1 MATLSLKISVPENKV
16 IKTIQFDPGTL
27 VYDACRVIRDKV
39 PDSALGDAKEYG
51 LFLTDDDPKK
61 CGCWLESGKALGYY
75 LLKSGDTLEYRKK
88 LRPLRVKML
97 DGSVKTVLVD
107 DSQPIA
113 NLMVVICTKIGI
125 TNHDEFSL
133 VRDLPDE
140 NKEPNTGTLTLR
152 REKKDKD
159 QKMEQLKKKL
169 KTDDDLNWVDHSKTL
184 RELGVDEE
192 EMLTLRRKYF
202 FSDSNVDS
210 RDPVQLNL
218 LYVQARDAILNTTH
232 PVTLEEA
239 CKFAGLQCQI
249 QFGDHNETKHKPG
262 FLDLKEFLPKDYAKI
277 KGIEKKVF
285 AEHRKAIGTS
295 ELDAKV
301 KYVALARSLKTY
313 GVTFFLVKEKMK
325 GKNKLVPRL
334 LGVTK
339 DSVMRLDERTKEIM
353 KVWPLTTVRRWAA
366 SPNSFTLDFGDY
378 SESYY
383 SVQTTEGEQIS
394 QLIAGYI
401 DIILKKKKA
410 KDHFGIDGDEGSTMV
425 EDSVS
430 PAKATILQHTPAAKP
445 SLPST
450 GSVALPAV
458 VRPGAQGPQL
468 GVQGHMPSP
477 QQQTETG
484 QAISAHTAAVP
495 PQQPH
500 VRELPSEPQ
509 RALLSSLDA
518 GREAV
523 QASLR
528 ELDLPEQRP
537 QLGSDPAS
545 LQWKQQ
551 SLDTHKQNLTSQIA
565 AMNAATAQVVTL
577 TSGPPEEVDQPAV
590 GAAITTIAS
599 NLPEM
604 SKDVKMMA
612 ALMDD
617 EDSGDK
623 LLDAARRLCNA
634 FSDLLRAAEPQ
645 NKEPRQNLLNAASR
659 VGEASHAVLYTIG
672 EEDEADAELQD
683 QLLGAAKQVANATA
697 ALVLQAKKV
706 ASTAPDQGHQNRVI
720 GAATQGAL
728 ATSQLVACAKIVAP
742 TITNPSCQEQLTEA
756 SKEVAKSVDSIVA
769 TCEDAT
775 QEQPLLGDLR
785 AAAARVSHAL
795 EELLLLVRGAPERR
809 ARASAHDGAL
819 DTILDATD
827 RLFSSTGDAPEMVRQ
842 AKVLA
847 RATAQ
852 LIQSI
857 KGEAQAQPDSDQQK
871 RLLAAAKVLAD
882 ATARM
887 IEAAKGCASNPHD
900 SENQAALRRAAEE
913 LRNATNVAASNA
925 LKRKI
930 VVRLENAARHA
941 SAAATQNIAAAQ
953 NAGPYNSNA
962 MLQDEL
968 MGTCREVASVI
979 PRVVQGIKG
988 TVAEPDSPVAHL
1000 KLVSSCQDMLQPT
1013 SELVA
1018 SSKACVPTV
1027 VEPACAMQLSNAA
1040 KQTSLTLA
1048 DLRSALGK
1056 AQEACGR
1063 RQQEI
1068 DSALEMIR
1076 ELDRE
1081 LEDLRK
1087 AALTSQLR
1095 PLPGDNSDLCALKL
1109 GATSKVVGSS
1119 MAQLLTAASQGNE
1132 SYTGTAARDTASALK
1147 QLTGAVRGVAATSGD
1162 SALQTRLVDH
1172 AREVLDRSC
1181 QLLEEARQAVLRPD
1195 DPDKQQRLAHVAKS
1209 VSAALNSCVNCLP
1222 GQKDVDD
1229 TIRSITDSS
1238 QALNARE
1245 FPSSGRPYGELQAGL
1260 TEAAAGLQ
1268 EATGHVVQ
1276 SSRGNAAQLASSVRR
1291 FGGAFG
1297 TLLGCGLEMAGQ
1309 ARDAEARAQMV
1320 VSLKNVSMVSSKL
1333 LVAAKSVAA
1342 DPGAPNAKNQLAAAA
1357 RAVTESI
1364 NHLVDVCTSAAPGQK
1379 ECDGAVRA
1387 IQMMRPL
1394 LDQPNEPVNDLTYF
1408 DCLDTVMEKSQSLG
1422 DAMTGIANHAKRSEH
1437 EQFGESVKEV
1447 SSAICGLVES
1457 SAQAAYLVGASDA
1470 SSVAGKPGLVDLAHF
1485 ARASQAIQMAC
1496 QQLSNPTS
1504 SQPQILSAATVIAKH
1519 TSSLCNACRV
1529 ASSKTMNP
1537 VAKRHFVQSAKDVAS
1552 ATASLVKEIKVLDQE
1567 PNEVNRQRCGDA
1579 TRPLVEA
1586 VDSLTT
1592 FASSPEFAGMPARIS
1607 HKARAAQEPIT
1618 SAGRTII
1625 DGSCSLI
1632 LSAKS
1637 LALNPKDPPAW
1648 QSLASH
1654 SKEVSDGIK
1663 RLVSSIRDK
1672 APGQKECEEAIE
1684 RLNACIREL
1693 DQASLNILS
1702 QSTMPHADSSLK
1714 AYQEQMENS
1723 ASEILEKIEP
1733 LRCAAKGEA
1742 EKLGHAVTQMVG
1754 YLGPL
1759 VQSAVAG
1766 ATRTVNSKQQMALL
1780 DQTKTV
1786 AECCLQLVYAAKG
1799 AAGNPKAVH
1808 VHADVDDA
1816 AEGARD
1822 ALQELLRTLEALATE
1837 AGVVTGLVESVS
1849 KAMYRLEERTVVT
1862 LLGSSPQ
1869 PQELSYVD
1877 YQTRMVR
1884 SAKEVARVAQDM
1896 VAHASHDPSRLTPL
1910 AADLSHHYAAL
1921 AADARGAMA
1930 ATASSDVSGRIR
1942 TGVQDLGKACI
1953 NLTKSAGACQGSP
1966 GDTYRQREVADNAR
1980 VVSEKVSHILAALQA
1995 GSRGTQ
2001 ACINAASTVSGIIG
2015 DLDTTIMF
2023 ATAGTLHAQGEG
2035 DKFVDHR
2042 ESILKTAK
2050 ALVEDTKTLVAG
2062 AASSQEQLAVAAQN
2076 AVTTILQL
2084 AEVVKLGAASLGS
2097 HNTEAQVLLM
2107 NAVKDVASALG
2118 DLVQATKAASGK
2130 NIDDP
2135 AMAYLKDS
2143 AKVMVTNVTSLLKT
2157 VRAVEDEH
2165 ARGTRALES
2174 TVEAIWQEI
2183 RAFDSGD
2190 PPMRKATPEDL
2201 VRATRPVTLATAKA
2215 VAAGNSGRQD
2225 DVIVAANMGRK
2236 AIFDLLATSKSA
2248 SCLAETQDLRSRVL
2262 GSGRDCAVR
2271 YRELLQAVLE
2281 VVQRPTSEGKQ
2292 SLVASS
2298 RSIAMSVTDIVAAAE
2313 ALKGNDWADP
2323 DDPTVIAETELL
2335 GAASSIEAAA
2345 RKLANLQPRRSIKE
2359 ADESLNFDEMIL
2371 EAAKSITAATSAL
2384 VRAASAAQR
2393 ELVAAGKLGERPL
2406 YTSDDGQWSEGL
2418 VSAARLVAA
2427 ATHSLVESAN
2437 WLVQGQASEE
2447 KLISSAKQV
2456 ASSTAQLLVA
2466 CKVKAEPDS
2475 SSMRGLQVAGNAVKQ
2490 ATDHLVRAAQQS
2502 IEQEQEFRLV
2512 VNRRMVGG
2520 IAQEIVAREEILRKE
2535 RELEEAREKL
2545 AQLRRAKYGSQPQ
2558 DSL

>member
-1 MATLSLKISVPENKV
+1 
-16 IKTIQFDPGTL
+16 
-27 VYDACRVIRDKV
+27 
-39 PDSALGDAKEYG
+39 
-51 LFLTDDDPKK
+51 
-61 CGCWLESGKALGYY
+61 
-75 LLKSGDTLEYRKK
+75 
-88 LRPLRVKML
+88 
-97 DGSVKTVLVD
+97 
-107 DSQPIA
+107 
-113 NLMVVICTKIGI
+113 
-125 TNHDEFSL
+125 
-133 VRDLPDE
+133 
-140 NKEPNTGTLTLR
+140 
-152 REKKDKD
+152 
-159 QKMEQLKKKL
+159 
-169 KTDDDLNWVDHSKTL
+169 
-184 RELGVDEE
+184 
-192 EMLTLRRKYF
+192 
-202 FSDSNVDS
+202 
-210 RDPVQLNL
+210 
-218 LYVQARDAILNTTH
+218 
-232 PVTLEEA
+232 
-239 CKFAGLQCQI
+239 LQ
-249 QFGDHNETKHKPG
+249 
-262 FLDLKEFLPKDYAKI
+262 
-277 KGIEKKVF
+277 
-285 AEHRKAIGTS
+285 
-295 ELDAKV
+295 
-301 KYVALARSLKTY
+301 
-313 GVTFFLVKEKMK
+313 
-325 GKNKLVPRL
+325 
-334 LGVTK
+334 
-339 DSVMRLDERTKEIM
+339 
-353 KVWPLTTVRRWAA
+353 
-366 SPNSFTLDFGDY
+366 
-378 SESYY
+378 
-383 SVQTTEGEQIS
+383 
-394 QLIAGYI
+394 
-401 DIILKKKKA
+401 
-410 KDHFGIDGDEGSTMV
+410 
-425 EDSVS
+425 
-430 PAKATILQHTPAAKP
+430 
-445 SLPST
+445 
-450 GSVALPAV
+450 
-458 VRPGAQGPQL
+458 
-468 GVQGHMPSP
+468 
-477 QQQTETG
+477 
-484 QAISAHTAAVP
+484 
-495 PQQPH
+495 
-500 VRELPSEPQ
+500 
-509 RALLSSLDA
+509 
-518 GREAV
+518 
-523 QASLR
+523 
-528 ELDLPEQRP
+528 
-537 QLGSDPAS
+537 
-545 LQWKQQ
+545 
-551 SLDTHKQNLTSQIA
+551 
-565 AMNAATAQVVTL
+565 
-577 TSGPPEEVDQPAV
+577 
-590 GAAITTIAS
+590 
-599 NLPEM
+599 
-604 SKDVKMMA
+604 
-612 ALMDD
+612 
-617 EDSGDK
+617 
-623 LLDAARRLCNA
+623 
-634 FSDLLRAAEPQ
+634 
-645 NKEPRQNLLNAASR
+645 
-659 VGEASHAVLYTIG
+659 
-672 EEDEADAELQD
+672 
-683 QLLGAAKQVANATA
+683 
-697 ALVLQAKKV
+697 
-706 ASTAPDQGHQNRVI
+706 
-720 GAATQGAL
+720 
-728 ATSQLVACAKIVAP
+728 
-742 TITNPSCQEQLTEA
+742 
-756 SKEVAKSVDSIVA
+756 
-769 TCEDAT
+769 
-775 QEQPLLGDLR
+775 
-785 AAAARVSHAL
+785 
-795 EELLLLVRGAPERR
+795 
-809 ARASAHDGAL
+809 
-819 DTILDATD
+819 
-827 RLFSSTGDAPEMVRQ
+827 
-842 AKVLA
+842 
-847 RATAQ
+847 
-852 LIQSI
+852 
-857 KGEAQAQPDSDQQK
+857 
-871 RLLAAAKVLAD
+871 
-882 ATARM
+882 
-887 IEAAKGCASNPHD
+887 
-900 SENQAALRRAAEE
+900 
-913 LRNATNVAASNA
+913 
-925 LKRKI
+925 
-930 VVRLENAARHA
+930 
-941 SAAATQNIAAAQ
+941 
-953 NAGPYNSNA
+953 
-962 MLQDEL
+962 
-968 MGTCREVASVI
+968 
-979 PRVVQGIKG
+979 
-988 TVAEPDSPVAHL
+988 
-1000 KLVSSCQDMLQPT
+1000 
-1013 SELVA
+1013 
-1018 SSKACVPTV
+1018 
-1027 VEPACAMQLSNAA
+1027 
-1040 KQTSLTLA
+1040 
-1048 DLRSALGK
+1048 

-1147 QLTGAVRGVAATSGD
+1147 QLTGAVRGVAASSGD

-1238 QALNARE
+1238 QATGHLLLCMQALNARE

-1799 AAGNPKAVH
+1799 AAGNPKVGTLGPGLPREGGTYWRRVLPSPTSATGSRCQGVDSAICFWQLASYAYSLRFYH
-1808 VHADVDDA
+1808 SSLTFAMTKLELALVDLYLLNPPRIKKNNSNIGRPFIYFFFQEHGKVRAKERNKSLFTALSAKSQGDVKNLIIVRTSGHTSSQIRNNTQYLTDTVRCKMTLRKTQRRKVETGEATKDQIQIREQRRSRREQHASRRKQQAKVTSVVSLSFFLFVFCFRGHLQGRGMEGKVQGHRRRRGLLDRRLQWA
-1816 AEGARD
+1816 TRGAR
-1822 ALQELLRTLEALATE
+1822 
-1837 AGVVTGLVESVS
+1837 SP
-1849 KAMYRLEERTVVT
+1849 RLIIAAF
-1862 LLGSSPQ
+1862 LG
-1869 PQELSYVD
+1869 
-1877 YQTRMVR
+1877 
-1884 SAKEVARVAQDM
+1884 
-1896 VAHASHDPSRLTPL
+1896 AHR
-1910 AADLSHHYAAL
+1910 
-1921 AADARGAMA
+1921 
-1930 ATASSDVSGRIR
+1930 
-1942 TGVQDLGKACI
+1942 
-1953 NLTKSAGACQGSP
+1953 
-1966 GDTYRQREVADNAR
+1966 
-1980 VVSEKVSHILAALQA
+1980 
-1995 GSRGTQ
+1995 SRGRP
-2001 ACINAASTVSGIIG
+2001 AERAG
-2015 DLDTTIMF
+2015 DVRVMF
-2023 ATAGTLHAQGEG
+2023 P
-2035 DKFVDHR
+2035 R
-2042 ESILKTAK
+2042 S
-2050 ALVEDTKTLVAG
+2050 
-2062 AASSQEQLAVAAQN
+2062 
-2076 AVTTILQL
+2076 
-2084 AEVVKLGAASLGS
+2084 
-2097 HNTEAQVLLM
+2097 
-2107 NAVKDVASALG
+2107 
-2118 DLVQATKAASGK
+2118 VQ
-2130 NIDDP
+2130 
-2135 AMAYLKDS
+2135 
-2143 AKVMVTNVTSLLKT
+2143 VMVTNVTSLLKT

>member
-1 MATLSLKISVPENKV
+1 
-16 IKTIQFDPGTL
+16 
-27 VYDACRVIRDKV
+27 
-39 PDSALGDAKEYG
+39 KEYG

-232 PVTLEEA
+232 PVTLDEA

-458 VRPGAQGPQL
+458 VRPGAQGVFVCRDHECDAGGARELMRALVAGPQL

-484 QAISAHTAAVP
+484 QAISAHTAAVRIL
-495 PQQPH
+495 Q
-500 VRELPSEPQ
+500 VRTSLQ
-509 RALLSSLDA
+509 LLDA
-518 GREAV
+518 R
-523 QASLR
+523 
-528 ELDLPEQRP
+528 
-537 QLGSDPAS
+537 
-545 LQWKQQ
+545 
-551 SLDTHKQNLTSQIA
+551 
-565 AMNAATAQVVTL
+565 
-577 TSGPPEEVDQPAV
+577 PPEEVDQPAV

-604 SKDVKMMA
+604 SKDVKMIA

-1000 KLVSSCQDMLQPT
+1000 KLVSSCQDMLQ
-1013 SELVA
+1013 V
-1018 SSKACVPTV
+1018 
-1027 VEPACAMQLSNAA
+1027 
-1040 KQTSLTLA
+1040 
-1048 DLRSALGK
+1048 
-1056 AQEACGR
+1056 
-1063 RQQEI
+1063 
-1068 DSALEMIR
+1068 
-1076 ELDRE
+1076 
-1081 LEDLRK
+1081 
-1087 AALTSQLR
+1087 
-1095 PLPGDNSDLCALKL
+1095 
-1109 GATSKVVGSS
+1109 
-1119 MAQLLTAASQGNE
+1119 
-1132 SYTGTAARDTASALK
+1132 
-1147 QLTGAVRGVAATSGD
+1147 
-1162 SALQTRLVDH
+1162 
-1172 AREVLDRSC
+1172 
-1181 QLLEEARQAVLRPD
+1181 
-1195 DPDKQQRLAHVAKS
+1195 
-1209 VSAALNSCVNCLP
+1209 
-1222 GQKDVDD
+1222 
-1229 TIRSITDSS
+1229 
-1238 QALNARE
+1238 
-1245 FPSSGRPYGELQAGL
+1245 
-1260 TEAAAGLQ
+1260 
-1268 EATGHVVQ
+1268 
-1276 SSRGNAAQLASSVRR
+1276 
-1291 FGGAFG
+1291 G
-1297 TLLGCGLEMAGQ
+1297 TLSPWG
-1309 ARDAEARAQMV
+1309 
-1320 VSLKNVSMVSSKL
+1320 
-1333 LVAAKSVAA
+1333 
-1342 DPGAPNAKNQLAAAA
+1342 PGNS
-1357 RAVTESI
+1357 E
-1364 NHLVDVCTSAAPGQK
+1364 
-1379 ECDGAVRA
+1379 
-1387 IQMMRPL
+1387 
-1394 LDQPNEPVNDLTYF
+1394 VNR
-1408 DCLDTVMEKSQSLG
+1408 
-1422 DAMTGIANHAKRSEH
+1422 IH
-1437 EQFGESVKEV
+1437 
-1447 SSAICGLVES
+1447 
-1457 SAQAAYLVGASDA
+1457 SDA
-1470 SSVAGKPGLVDLAHF
+1470 S
-1485 ARASQAIQMAC
+1485 
-1496 QQLSNPTS
+1496 
-1504 SQPQILSAATVIAKH
+1504 
-1519 TSSLCNACRV
+1519 
-1529 ASSKTMNP
+1529 
-1537 VAKRHFVQSAKDVAS
+1537 
-1552 ATASLVKEIKVLDQE
+1552 VL
-1567 PNEVNRQRCGDA
+1567 
-1579 TRPLVEA
+1579 
-1586 VDSLTT
+1586 
-1592 FASSPEFAGMPARIS
+1592 
-1607 HKARAAQEPIT
+1607 
-1618 SAGRTII
+1618 
-1625 DGSCSLI
+1625 
-1632 LSAKS
+1632 
-1637 LALNPKDPPAW
+1637 
-1648 QSLASH
+1648 
-1654 SKEVSDGIK
+1654 
-1663 RLVSSIRDK
+1663 
-1672 APGQKECEEAIE
+1672 
-1684 RLNACIREL
+1684 
-1693 DQASLNILS
+1693 
-1702 QSTMPHADSSLK
+1702 
-1714 AYQEQMENS
+1714 
-1723 ASEILEKIEP
+1723 
-1733 LRCAAKGEA
+1733 
-1742 EKLGHAVTQMVG
+1742 
-1754 YLGPL
+1754 
-1759 VQSAVAG
+1759 
-1766 ATRTVNSKQQMALL
+1766 LL
-1780 DQTKTV
+1780 D
-1786 AECCLQLVYAAKG
+1786 
-1799 AAGNPKAVH
+1799 P
-1808 VHADVDDA
+1808 
-1816 AEGARD
+1816 
-1822 ALQELLRTLEALATE
+1822 
-1837 AGVVTGLVESVS
+1837 VS
-1849 KAMYRLEERTVVT
+1849 
-1862 LLGSSPQ
+1862 
-1869 PQELSYVD
+1869 
-1877 YQTRMVR
+1877 
-1884 SAKEVARVAQDM
+1884 
-1896 VAHASHDPSRLTPL
+1896 
-1910 AADLSHHYAAL
+1910 
-1921 AADARGAMA
+1921 
-1930 ATASSDVSGRIR
+1930 
-1942 TGVQDLGKACI
+1942 
-1953 NLTKSAGACQGSP
+1953 
-1966 GDTYRQREVADNAR
+1966 
-1980 VVSEKVSHILAALQA
+1980 
-1995 GSRGTQ
+1995 
-2001 ACINAASTVSGIIG
+2001 
-2015 DLDTTIMF
+2015 
-2023 ATAGTLHAQGEG
+2023 
-2035 DKFVDHR
+2035 
-2042 ESILKTAK
+2042 
-2050 ALVEDTKTLVAG
+2050 
-2062 AASSQEQLAVAAQN
+2062 
-2076 AVTTILQL
+2076 
-2084 AEVVKLGAASLGS
+2084 
-2097 HNTEAQVLLM
+2097 
-2107 NAVKDVASALG
+2107 
-2118 DLVQATKAASGK
+2118 
-2130 NIDDP
+2130 
-2135 AMAYLKDS
+2135 
-2143 AKVMVTNVTSLLKT
+2143 
-2157 VRAVEDEH
+2157 
-2165 ARGTRALES
+2165 
-2174 TVEAIWQEI
+2174 
-2183 RAFDSGD
+2183 
-2190 PPMRKATPEDL
+2190 
-2201 VRATRPVTLATAKA
+2201 
-2215 VAAGNSGRQD
+2215 
-2225 DVIVAANMGRK
+2225 
-2236 AIFDLLATSKSA
+2236 
-2248 SCLAETQDLRSRVL
+2248 
-2262 GSGRDCAVR
+2262 
-2271 YRELLQAVLE
+2271 
-2281 VVQRPTSEGKQ
+2281 
-2292 SLVASS
+2292 
-2298 RSIAMSVTDIVAAAE
+2298 
-2313 ALKGNDWADP
+2313 
-2323 DDPTVIAETELL
+2323 
-2335 GAASSIEAAA
+2335 
-2345 RKLANLQPRRSIKE
+2345 
-2359 ADESLNFDEMIL
+2359 
-2371 EAAKSITAATSAL
+2371 
-2384 VRAASAAQR
+2384 
-2393 ELVAAGKLGERPL
+2393 
-2406 YTSDDGQWSEGL
+2406 
-2418 VSAARLVAA
+2418 
-2427 ATHSLVESAN
+2427 
-2437 WLVQGQASEE
+2437 
-2447 KLISSAKQV
+2447 
-2456 ASSTAQLLVA
+2456 
-2466 CKVKAEPDS
+2466 
-2475 SSMRGLQVAGNAVKQ
+2475 
-2490 ATDHLVRAAQQS
+2490 
-2502 IEQEQEFRLV
+2502 
-2512 VNRRMVGG
+2512 
-2520 IAQEIVAREEILRKE
+2520 
-2535 RELEEAREKL
+2535 
-2545 AQLRRAKYGSQPQ
+2545 
-2558 DSL
+2558 

>member
-1 MATLSLKISVPENKV
+1 
-16 IKTIQFDPGTL
+16 
-27 VYDACRVIRDKV
+27 
-39 PDSALGDAKEYG
+39 
-51 LFLTDDDPKK
+51 
-61 CGCWLESGKALGYY
+61 
-75 LLKSGDTLEYRKK
+75 
-88 LRPLRVKML
+88 
-97 DGSVKTVLVD
+97 
-107 DSQPIA
+107 
-113 NLMVVICTKIGI
+113 
-125 TNHDEFSL
+125 
-133 VRDLPDE
+133 
-140 NKEPNTGTLTLR
+140 
-152 REKKDKD
+152 
-159 QKMEQLKKKL
+159 
-169 KTDDDLNWVDHSKTL
+169 
-184 RELGVDEE
+184 
-192 EMLTLRRKYF
+192 
-202 FSDSNVDS
+202 
-210 RDPVQLNL
+210 
-218 LYVQARDAILNTTH
+218 VQARDAILNTTH

-484 QAISAHTAAVP
+484 QAISAHTAAVRTLQP

-604 SKDVKMMA
+604 SKDVKMIA

-842 AKVLA
+842 AKAITSYMQVLA

-1238 QALNARE
+1238 QATSKLAYLLLCMQALNARE

-1457 SAQAAYLVGASDA
+1457 SAQVGWMDEWMDAYHVAGSSGPAGRVGSLQMDYAEHLFRDAAWCWVVLERASISRYKCIAIVFQKYISYLYFCIAIHFFASICISVSKYIFECFFVSRYNQDEMYFVTFLEKYPPPPPPKKTNKSERIFFYLFLLLRASGLRRCWGSVAMLTKVPSDSPNYFSMRPPLSSEKCCVVGDSNQLSHTQSVAARPWRDQDGERRFLEIQKPSDA
-1470 SSVAGKPGLVDLAHF
+1470 MGDSEKSSSLVADSRRCRRRSSRRTLNRLHTVRLYANKCAHAARSTTAITLLRQLKF
-1485 ARASQAIQMAC
+1485 AYVAIQQHKKTRTKRSKC
-1496 QQLSNPTS
+1496 TKGQTGVLTHNTYVS
-1504 SQPQILSAATVIAKH
+1504 SFTFSQ
-1519 TSSLCNACRV
+1519 
-1529 ASSKTMNP
+1529 KTMP
-1537 VAKRHFVQSAKDVAS
+1537 WYKVKKRKTPLKSTHFTLTLLPSRLIFCQIESGRDV
-1552 ATASLVKEIKVLDQE
+1552 
-1567 PNEVNRQRCGDA
+1567 G
-1579 TRPLVEA
+1579 
-1586 VDSLTT
+1586 
-1592 FASSPEFAGMPARIS
+1592 
-1607 HKARAAQEPIT
+1607 
-1618 SAGRTII
+1618 
-1625 DGSCSLI
+1625 
-1632 LSAKS
+1632 KS
-1637 LALNPKDPPAW
+1637 
-1648 QSLASH
+1648 
-1654 SKEVSDGIK
+1654 
-1663 RLVSSIRDK
+1663 
-1672 APGQKECEEAIE
+1672 
-1684 RLNACIREL
+1684 
-1693 DQASLNILS
+1693 
-1702 QSTMPHADSSLK
+1702 
-1714 AYQEQMENS
+1714 
-1723 ASEILEKIEP
+1723 
-1733 LRCAAKGEA
+1733 
-1742 EKLGHAVTQMVG
+1742 
-1754 YLGPL
+1754 
-1759 VQSAVAG
+1759 
-1766 ATRTVNSKQQMALL
+1766 
-1780 DQTKTV
+1780 
-1786 AECCLQLVYAAKG
+1786 
-1799 AAGNPKAVH
+1799 AVH

-2143 AKVMVTNVTSLLKT
+2143 AKIRTYSVTIKLKCAKKQLQNGQGGS
-2157 VRAVEDEH
+2157 RSDP
-2165 ARGTRALES
+2165 LPPS
-2174 TVEAIWQEI
+2174 SPSQ
-2183 RAFDSGD
+2183 AFDSGD

>member
-232 PVTLEEA
+232 PVTLDEA

-249 QFGDHNETKHKPG
+249 QFGDHNEMKHKPG

-468 GVQGHMPSP
+468 GVAGHMPSP

-528 ELDLPEQRP
+528 ELEIPEQRP

-551 SLDTHKQNLTSQIA
+551 SLDTRKQNLTSQIA

-604 SKDVKMMA
+604 SKDVKTIA

-617 EDSGDK
+617 EDSGDR

-706 ASTAPDQGHQNRVI
+706 ASTSQDQGHQNRVI

-930 VVRLENAARHA
+930 IVRLENAARHA

-953 NAGPYNSNA
+953 NAAPYNSNA

-1027 VEPACAMQLSNAA
+1027 VEPACAMQLSNMA
-1040 KQTSLTLA
+1040 KQTSLTLS

-1056 AQEACGR
+1056 AQEQCGR

-1068 DSALEMIR
+1068 DGALEMIR

-1147 QLTGAVRGVAATSGD
+1147 QLTGAVRGVAASSGD

-1245 FPSSGRPYGELQAGL
+1245 FPSSGRPYGELQANL

-1309 ARDAEARAQMV
+1309 ARDAEARSQMV

-1567 PNEVNRQRCGDA
+1567 PNEVNRQRCGEA

-1702 QSTMPHADSSLK
+1702 QNTLPHADGSLK

-1766 ATRTVNSKQQMALL
+1766 ASRTVNSKQQMALL

-1786 AECCLQLVYAAKG
+1786 AECSLQLVYAAKG

-1808 VHADVDDA
+1808 THGDVDDA
-1816 AEGARD
+1816 AEGARE

-1896 VAHASHDPSRLTPL
+1896 VAHAGHDPSRLTPL

-1953 NLTKSAGACQGSP
+1953 DLTKSAGACQGSP

-2023 ATAGTLHAQGEG
+2023 ATAGTLHAQGDG
-2035 DKFVDHR
+2035 DKFTDHR

-2183 RAFDSGD
+2183 RVFDSGE

-2201 VRATRPVTLATAKA
+2201 VRATHPVTLATAKA

-2248 SCLAETQDLRSRVL
+2248 SCLAETKELRSRVL
-2262 GSGRDCAVR
+2262 SSGRDCAVR
-2271 YRELLQAVLE
+2271 YRELLQMVLE

-2292 SLVASS
+2292 ALVSSS
-2298 RSIAMSVTDIVAAAE
+2298 RNIAMAVTDIVAAAE

-2475 SSMRGLQVAGNAVKQ
+2475 VSMRGLQVAGNAVKQ

-2512 VNRRMVGG
+2512 INRRMVGG

>member
-1 MATLSLKISVPENKV
+1 
-16 IKTIQFDPGTL
+16 
-27 VYDACRVIRDKV
+27 
-39 PDSALGDAKEYG
+39 AKEYG

-232 PVTLEEA
+232 PVTLDEA

-430 PAKATILQHTPAAKP
+430 PAK
-445 SLPST
+445 SLFLFDSKIFEIR
-450 GSVALPAV
+450 SLISQELMRALVA
-458 VRPGAQGPQL
+458 GPQL

-484 QAISAHTAAVP
+484 QAISAHTAAP

-604 SKDVKMMA
+604 SKDVKMIA

-842 AKVLA
+842 AKAITSYVQVLA

-968 MGTCREVASVI
+968 MGTCR
-979 PRVVQGIKG
+979 
-988 TVAEPDSPVAHL
+988 
-1000 KLVSSCQDMLQPT
+1000 
-1013 SELVA
+1013 
-1018 SSKACVPTV
+1018 
-1027 VEPACAMQLSNAA
+1027 
-1040 KQTSLTLA
+1040 
-1048 DLRSALGK
+1048 
-1056 AQEACGR
+1056 
-1063 RQQEI
+1063 
-1068 DSALEMIR
+1068 
-1076 ELDRE
+1076 
-1081 LEDLRK
+1081 
-1087 AALTSQLR
+1087 
-1095 PLPGDNSDLCALKL
+1095 
-1109 GATSKVVGSS
+1109 
-1119 MAQLLTAASQGNE
+1119 
-1132 SYTGTAARDTASALK
+1132 
-1147 QLTGAVRGVAATSGD
+1147 
-1162 SALQTRLVDH
+1162 
-1172 AREVLDRSC
+1172 
-1181 QLLEEARQAVLRPD
+1181 
-1195 DPDKQQRLAHVAKS
+1195 
-1209 VSAALNSCVNCLP
+1209 
-1222 GQKDVDD
+1222 
-1229 TIRSITDSS
+1229 
-1238 QALNARE
+1238 
-1245 FPSSGRPYGELQAGL
+1245 
-1260 TEAAAGLQ
+1260 
-1268 EATGHVVQ
+1268 
-1276 SSRGNAAQLASSVRR
+1276 
-1291 FGGAFG
+1291 
-1297 TLLGCGLEMAGQ
+1297 
-1309 ARDAEARAQMV
+1309 
-1320 VSLKNVSMVSSKL
+1320 
-1333 LVAAKSVAA
+1333 
-1342 DPGAPNAKNQLAAAA
+1342 
-1357 RAVTESI
+1357 
-1364 NHLVDVCTSAAPGQK
+1364 
-1379 ECDGAVRA
+1379 
-1387 IQMMRPL
+1387 
-1394 LDQPNEPVNDLTYF
+1394 
-1408 DCLDTVMEKSQSLG
+1408 
-1422 DAMTGIANHAKRSEH
+1422 
-1437 EQFGESVKEV
+1437 
-1447 SSAICGLVES
+1447 
-1457 SAQAAYLVGASDA
+1457 
-1470 SSVAGKPGLVDLAHF
+1470 
-1485 ARASQAIQMAC
+1485 
-1496 QQLSNPTS
+1496 
-1504 SQPQILSAATVIAKH
+1504 
-1519 TSSLCNACRV
+1519 
-1529 ASSKTMNP
+1529 
-1537 VAKRHFVQSAKDVAS
+1537 
-1552 ATASLVKEIKVLDQE
+1552 
-1567 PNEVNRQRCGDA
+1567 
-1579 TRPLVEA
+1579 
-1586 VDSLTT
+1586 
-1592 FASSPEFAGMPARIS
+1592 
-1607 HKARAAQEPIT
+1607 
-1618 SAGRTII
+1618 
-1625 DGSCSLI
+1625 
-1632 LSAKS
+1632 
-1637 LALNPKDPPAW
+1637 
-1648 QSLASH
+1648 
-1654 SKEVSDGIK
+1654 
-1663 RLVSSIRDK
+1663 
-1672 APGQKECEEAIE
+1672 
-1684 RLNACIREL
+1684 
-1693 DQASLNILS
+1693 
-1702 QSTMPHADSSLK
+1702 
-1714 AYQEQMENS
+1714 
-1723 ASEILEKIEP
+1723 
-1733 LRCAAKGEA
+1733 
-1742 EKLGHAVTQMVG
+1742 
-1754 YLGPL
+1754 
-1759 VQSAVAG
+1759 
-1766 ATRTVNSKQQMALL
+1766 
-1780 DQTKTV
+1780 
-1786 AECCLQLVYAAKG
+1786 
-1799 AAGNPKAVH
+1799 
-1808 VHADVDDA
+1808 
-1816 AEGARD
+1816 
-1822 ALQELLRTLEALATE
+1822 
-1837 AGVVTGLVESVS
+1837 
-1849 KAMYRLEERTVVT
+1849 
-1862 LLGSSPQ
+1862 
-1869 PQELSYVD
+1869 
-1877 YQTRMVR
+1877 
-1884 SAKEVARVAQDM
+1884 
-1896 VAHASHDPSRLTPL
+1896 
-1910 AADLSHHYAAL
+1910 
-1921 AADARGAMA
+1921 
-1930 ATASSDVSGRIR
+1930 
-1942 TGVQDLGKACI
+1942 
-1953 NLTKSAGACQGSP
+1953 
-1966 GDTYRQREVADNAR
+1966 
-1980 VVSEKVSHILAALQA
+1980 
-1995 GSRGTQ
+1995 
-2001 ACINAASTVSGIIG
+2001 
-2015 DLDTTIMF
+2015 
-2023 ATAGTLHAQGEG
+2023 
-2035 DKFVDHR
+2035 
-2042 ESILKTAK
+2042 
-2050 ALVEDTKTLVAG
+2050 
-2062 AASSQEQLAVAAQN
+2062 
-2076 AVTTILQL
+2076 
-2084 AEVVKLGAASLGS
+2084 
-2097 HNTEAQVLLM
+2097 
-2107 NAVKDVASALG
+2107 
-2118 DLVQATKAASGK
+2118 
-2130 NIDDP
+2130 
-2135 AMAYLKDS
+2135 
-2143 AKVMVTNVTSLLKT
+2143 
-2157 VRAVEDEH
+2157 
-2165 ARGTRALES
+2165 
-2174 TVEAIWQEI
+2174 
-2183 RAFDSGD
+2183 
-2190 PPMRKATPEDL
+2190 
-2201 VRATRPVTLATAKA
+2201 
-2215 VAAGNSGRQD
+2215 
-2225 DVIVAANMGRK
+2225 
-2236 AIFDLLATSKSA
+2236 
-2248 SCLAETQDLRSRVL
+2248 
-2262 GSGRDCAVR
+2262 
-2271 YRELLQAVLE
+2271 
-2281 VVQRPTSEGKQ
+2281 
-2292 SLVASS
+2292 
-2298 RSIAMSVTDIVAAAE
+2298 
-2313 ALKGNDWADP
+2313 
-2323 DDPTVIAETELL
+2323 
-2335 GAASSIEAAA
+2335 
-2345 RKLANLQPRRSIKE
+2345 
-2359 ADESLNFDEMIL
+2359 
-2371 EAAKSITAATSAL
+2371 
-2384 VRAASAAQR
+2384 
-2393 ELVAAGKLGERPL
+2393 
-2406 YTSDDGQWSEGL
+2406 
-2418 VSAARLVAA
+2418 
-2427 ATHSLVESAN
+2427 
-2437 WLVQGQASEE
+2437 
-2447 KLISSAKQV
+2447 
-2456 ASSTAQLLVA
+2456 
-2466 CKVKAEPDS
+2466 
-2475 SSMRGLQVAGNAVKQ
+2475 
-2490 ATDHLVRAAQQS
+2490 
-2502 IEQEQEFRLV
+2502 
-2512 VNRRMVGG
+2512 
-2520 IAQEIVAREEILRKE
+2520 
-2535 RELEEAREKL
+2535 
-2545 AQLRRAKYGSQPQ
+2545 
-2558 DSL
+2558 